1 MANSEKT
8 PTTFQELLVSCLASN
23 DALAKLLIEK
33 GIITE
38 QEFLAK
44 IAAERGVYQQMLDV
58 RELEERIDVLTRSYA
73 EKPDPRIIAELN
85 ELNRRVREMKE
96 Q

>member
-1 MANSEKT
+1 MAKSEKT
-8 PTTFQELLVSCLASN
+8 TFHELVVSSLAQT
-23 DALAKLLIEK
+23 DALVKLLIEK

-44 IAAERGVYQQMLDV
+44 IAAERGVYQKMRNV

-85 ELNRRVREMKE
+85 ELNRRVCEMKE